1 MIVMENTENWVETNK
16 KVNIKNLKNN
26 SESFTY
32 TFGLLFEMARVL
44 KNAKDEN
51 GYVYYDVN

>member
-1 MIVMENTENWVETNK
+1 MSVETNK
-16 KVNIKNLKNN
+16 IVNIDNLKNN
-26 SESFTY
+26 SEPFTY

>member
-1 MIVMENTENWVETNK
+1 MSVEINK
-16 KVNIKNLKNN
+16 KVNIKNSKNY
-26 SESFTY
+26 SEPFTY
-32 TFGLLFEMARVL
+32 TFELLFEIARVL